1 MLQSTPRSKV
11 HCLLFTFN
19 PLSLQ
24 LLTGASLR
32 ALFHL
37 FSVTFSAALL
47 ITTTAF
53 KCSRL
58 TNGRSSSCCQIQV
71 LALVSRVAS
80 YLKKFEGVSENT
92 FNTNTQAC
100 QHDVTQ
106 LWLWAQEHLP
116 TLKTSWEEDHS
127 DELCLKVK
135 QLISYGGW
143 IEGLVNYAKLLQSR
157 QIVIYLHKL
166 LPTITAKIISNILNL
181 MKESRLGMIV
191 IVV

>member
-58 TNGRSSSCCQIQV
+58 TNGRSFSCCQIQV

-80 YLKKFEGVSENT
+80 YLKKFEGVSENFVVCRNT

-100 QHDVTQ
+100 QHEVTQ

-116 TLKTSWEEDHS
+116 TLKTSWQEDHS
-127 DELCLKVK
+127 DELCLKVAK
-135 QLISYGGW
+135 AAYFIQRMNRRARELCKATS
-143 IEGLVNYAKLLQSR
+143 EQVN
-157 QIVIYLHKL
+157 
-166 LPTITAKIISNILNL
+166 SNISS
-181 MKESRLGMIV
+181 KTAPHHYS
-191 IVV
+191 